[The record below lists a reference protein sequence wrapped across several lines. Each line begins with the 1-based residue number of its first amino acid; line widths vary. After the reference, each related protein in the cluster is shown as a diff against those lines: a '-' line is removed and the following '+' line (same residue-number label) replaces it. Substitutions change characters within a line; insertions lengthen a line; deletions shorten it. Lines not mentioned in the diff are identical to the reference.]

1 MSYVLDKH
9 GSPIIDQNGDKIEFS
24 ILYQQTPDWYKHKE
38 PLHINDDGHL
48 DTEDRHLVIK
58 DAISQNH
65 AVSKNQLDQLNNNIY
80 SKLEIDIKLLALQNS
95 LTTAVNSLKSQI
107 SELRNLN
114 FRNDKINN
122 RLPQIL
128 IIINNIMC

>member
-38 PLHINDDGHL
+38 PLHINENGFI
-48 DTEDRHLVIK
+48 DTEDRYLIVK

-80 SKLEIDIKLLALQNS
+80 SKQDIDNKLLALQNS
-95 LTTAVNSLKSQI
+95 ITASINNLKSQI

-122 RLPQIL
+122 RLPS
-128 IIINNIMC
+128 NFNGNY